1 MMKGNI
7 MSEITLF
14 CPIHAAPGKGAEM
27 KAALLDLAA
36 ATRQEAGNI
45 CYRLHETA
53 DPDEFLIYEQWKD
66 EAALDFHMQTP
77 HLTAFLAD
85 EKKLLAGQP
94 AGKFATE
101 IK

>member
-1 MMKGNI
+1 

-14 CPIHAAPGKGAEM
+14 CPVKAAAGKGGQLRS
-27 KAALLDLAA
+27 ALIQLAA
-36 ATRQEAGNI
+36 ATRAEAGNI

-53 DPDEFLIYEQWKD
+53 DPDEFVIYEQWRD
-66 EAALDFHMQTP
+66 SEALDQHMQTP
-77 HLTAFLAD
+77 HLTEFLAD
-85 EKKLLAGQP
+85 ERKLLAGAP

>member
-1 MMKGNI
+1 

-14 CPIHAAPGKGAEM
+14 CPVNAAAGKGAEM
-27 KAALLDLAA
+27 KAALIELAE
-36 ATRQEAGNI
+36 ATRKEAGNI

-53 DPDEFLIYEQWKD
+53 NPDEFLIYEQWRD
-66 EAALDFHMQTP
+66 SAALDEHMQTP

-85 EKKLLAGQP
+85 EKKLLAGEP
-94 AGKFATE
+94 AGRFATE